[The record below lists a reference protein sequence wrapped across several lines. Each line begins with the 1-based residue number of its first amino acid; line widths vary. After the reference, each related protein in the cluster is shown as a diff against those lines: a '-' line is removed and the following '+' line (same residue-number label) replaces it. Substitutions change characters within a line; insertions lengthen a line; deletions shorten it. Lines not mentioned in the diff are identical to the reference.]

1 MSPIKALPLVKYLI
15 TILTIAFHTLTFREN
30 ISTTKHKN
38 RMKKIAIICMLLV
51 AGKVASA
58 QTMTAKYIKDWERAK
73 AFTKEYLDAMP
84 EDGYALK
91 PTAEIRSFAA
101 QMDHLGDANY
111 AFISAA
117 SGKAKPDGSLEKRA
131 DQSKAAVTK
140 GVMESYDFVL
150 AALKGMTDADLGKDV
165 KVFGMDMKAGVA
177 FEKAF
182 EHQTHHR
189 GQTTPYIRLKGAT
202 PPQEKLF

>member
-1 MSPIKALPLVKYLI
+1 M
-15 TILTIAFHTLTFREN
+15 LTIAFLTVTLRE
-30 ISTTKHKN
+30 ILSTTKHKN
-38 RMKKIAIICMLLV
+38 RMKRIAIICMILL
-51 AGKVASA
+51 AGKFASA
-58 QTMTAKYIKDWERAK
+58 QTMVAKQIADWERAK

-84 EDGYALK
+84 DDGYALK
-91 PTAEIRSFAA
+91 PTSEIRSFAQ

-117 SGKAKPDGSLEKRA
+117 TGKAKPDGSLEKMA
-131 DQSKAAVTK
+131 DQSKTAVTK
-140 GVMESYDFVL
+140 AVLDSYDFVL
-150 AALKGMTDADLGKDV
+150 ASLKGMTDADFAKDV
-165 KVFGMDMKAGVA
+165 KVFGMDMKAGTA

-189 GQTTPYIRLKGAT
+189 GQATVYIRLKGVK

>member
-1 MSPIKALPLVKYLI
+1 
-15 TILTIAFHTLTFREN
+15 
-30 ISTTKHKN
+30 
-38 RMKKIAIICMLLV
+38 MKRIAIICMLLL
-51 AGKVASA
+51 AGKFASA
-58 QTMTAKYIKDWERAK
+58 QTTVAKLTADWERAK

-91 PTAEIRSFAA
+91 PTPEIRSFAA

-117 SGKAKPDGSLEKRA
+117 TGKAKPEGSLEKSA

-150 AALKGMTDADLGKDV
+150 AALKGMTDADLAKDV
-165 KVFGMDMKAGVA
+165 KVFGMDMKAGTA

-189 GQTTPYIRLKGAT
+189 GQTTPYIRIKGAT
-202 PPQEKLF
+202 PPKEKLF

>member
-1 MSPIKALPLVKYLI
+1 
-15 TILTIAFHTLTFREN
+15 
-30 ISTTKHKN
+30 
-38 RMKKIAIICMLLV
+38 MKKIAIICLMLL

-58 QTMTAKYIKDWERAK
+58 QTMVAKQIADWERAK
-73 AFTKEYLDAMP
+73 AYTKEYLDAMP

-91 PTAEIRSFAA
+91 PTPEIRSFAQ
-101 QMDHLGDANY
+101 QMDHLADANY

-117 SGKAKPDGSLEKRA
+117 TGTKKPMEGSLEKMA

-140 GVMESYDFVL
+140 GVLDSYDFVL
-150 AALKGMTDADLGKDV
+150 AALKGMTDADFAKDV
-165 KVFGMDMKAGVA
+165 KVFNMDMKAGSA

-189 GQTTPYIRLKGAT
+189 GQATVYIRLKGVK